1 MKTNYYGA
9 ITDPET
15 AGDLYIALKVIA
27 DELRAGQTD
36 EHGWETGIT
45 FADGGAAKRR
55 HDYAAINEGWRMIGT
70 DIHTGEPI
78 GVLEVRQSRR
88 DRYGTHVTKN
98 CYLVGRNED
107 NTAFGHAVPTATVN
121 RAQKLYPDDQQE
133 QLVAVQTYIFGT
145 DYRRVVRQ
153 GDIGFIAC
161 HKPGGLDVLGK
172 QITIMES
179 HVIRGRAVVQRGE
192 SIYVQCPH
200 VTHPTH
206 NYVAIKA
213 GWYKLVIGR
222 RAQFRTTIAD
232 IPQVD

>member
-1 MKTNYYGA
+1 MVTNYYGA
-9 ITDPET
+9 ITDPENS
-15 AGDLYIALKVIA
+15 GGLYTALKVMA
-27 DELRAGQTD
+27 DELRAGLAD
-36 EHGWETGIT
+36 EHGGWEIGI
-45 FADGGAAKRR
+45 ASDGRR
-55 HDYAAINEGWRMIGT
+55 GNYAAINEDWRIIGT

-78 GVLEVRQSRR
+78 GVLEVRQSSR
-88 DRYGTHVTKN
+88 DKYGTHVTKN

-107 NTAFGHAVPTATVN
+107 NTAFGHAVPTATIG
-121 RAQKLYPDDQQE
+121 RAQKIYPGDMQS
-133 QLVAVQTYIFGT
+133 QLIAVQTYIFGA
-145 DYRRVVRQ
+145 DYRQVVRQ

-161 HKPGGLDVLGK
+161 RKPAGLEVIGK

-206 NYVAIKA
+206 DYVAIKA
-213 GWYKLVIGR
+213 GWYKIIIGR
-222 RAQFRTTIAD
+222 RAQFRTIIAD